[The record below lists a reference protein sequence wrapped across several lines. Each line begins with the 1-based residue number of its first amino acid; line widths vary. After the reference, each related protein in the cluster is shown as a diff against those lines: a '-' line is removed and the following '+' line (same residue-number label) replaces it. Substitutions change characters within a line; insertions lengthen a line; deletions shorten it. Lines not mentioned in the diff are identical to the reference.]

1 MIYPCDMNLFF
12 IRNALFSD
20 VFQPETQY
28 LLSEEPLAQ
37 NGTRIYKYSF
47 FICLTSIIY
56 PCDMNLFF
64 IKNVLFSDVF
74 QPETQYQLSEE
85 PLAQN
90 GTGFIHKPLGK
101 GLNS

>member
-37 NGTRIYKYSF
+37 NGT
-47 FICLTSIIY
+47 
-56 PCDMNLFF
+56 
-64 IKNVLFSDVF
+64 
-74 QPETQYQLSEE
+74 
-85 PLAQN
+85 
-90 GTGFIHKPLGK
+90 GFIHKPLGK

>member
-1 MIYPCDMNLFF
+1 MNLFH
-12 IRNALFSD
+12 IRNVLFSD

-28 LLSEEPLAQ
+28 LLLEGPLDQ
-37 NGTRIYKYSF
+37 NGTRIDKYFF
-47 FICLTSIIY
+47 FICLISIIY
-56 PCDMNLFF
+56 PFKMNLCQNR
-64 IKNVLFSDVF
+64 NVLFSDVF
-74 QPETQYQLSEE
+74 QPGTQYLLSEE